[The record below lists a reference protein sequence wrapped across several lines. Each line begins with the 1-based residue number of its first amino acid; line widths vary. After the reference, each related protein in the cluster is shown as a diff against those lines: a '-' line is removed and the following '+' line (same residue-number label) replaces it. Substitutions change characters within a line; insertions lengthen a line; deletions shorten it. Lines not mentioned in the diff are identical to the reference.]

1 MTGISA
7 LILDRIAKEVDTVFL
22 VYGGAIAPLVNEMPG
37 RIKYVCPMH
46 EQSAS
51 FMAEGYAKIKG
62 FGVAISTSGPG
73 AHNMVTGIA
82 NCYYDSTPV
91 LFITGQVA
99 RNLMRPDDSFR
110 QVGFQETP
118 ITDIVK
124 PITKYAAT
132 VMDPAQVLPML
143 DMAIFIAKTG
153 RPGPVLIDLPVDI
166 QKANL

>member
-7 LILDRIAKEVDTVFL
+7 LLLERIKKEVDYVFL
-22 VYGGAIAPLVNEMPG
+22 VYGGAIAPLVEKIPESG
-37 RIKYVCPMH
+37 LKYVCPMH

-51 FMAEGYAKIKG
+51 FMAEGYAKVHG

-82 NCYYDSTPV
+82 NCYYDSTPC

-99 RNLMRPDDSFR
+99 RNLMRPDESFR

-118 ITDIVK
+118 ITEIVR

-132 VMDPAQVLPML
+132 VMDPAQALPIL
-143 DMAIFIAKTG
+143 DMAIFLAKHG

-166 QKANL
+166 Q